1 MTDLPYDLVIRNG
14 TVIDGTKAP
23 RIAADVAVSAGRV
36 AAIGRLD
43 RARARRELDATGLV
57 VAPGFID
64 AHTHDDR
71 LLLEAPD
78 MAPKASQGVTTV
90 VTGNC
95 GISLAPLVTDAAPA
109 PLDLIGD
116 GAWYRFPSFRAYR
129 EECDA
134 RPAALNAAPL
144 VGHSTLRVGAM
155 GDTGRAATPA
165 EIAAMRARVAE
176 ALAAGAFGLS
186 TGTFYPP
193 ARAATADEIV
203 AVGAPLAAAG
213 GLYCTHMRDE
223 GDRIVEAM
231 RETFEIGRRLGVPV
245 VVSHH
250 KLAGRRNHGRAGETL
265 SLMAE
270 AMRGQPVCLD
280 CYPYR
285 ASSTMLAAERVGQ
298 AERVIVTWSKKRPDF
313 AGRDLTE
320 VAAAL
325 GLGLE
330 AAAEAI
336 RPAGAIYFAMD
347 EGDVRRILAFPETMI
362 GSDGLPHDD
371 RPHPRLW
378 GTFPRVLGHYCRD
391 ERLFGLEEAVH
402 KMTGLTARRFG
413 LAGRGVVA
421 AGAHADLCL
430 FDPATVA
437 DAATFEAPTRP
448 AAGIVATIVSGETV
462 WENGRPT
469 GARPGRLLARGRD
482 GGATA
487 SPAAG

>member
-1 MTDLPYDLVIRNG
+1 LLSYDLVLRGG
-14 TVIDGTKAP
+14 TVIDGTGAP
-23 RIAADVAVSAGRV
+23 RAAADVAVSGGRI

-43 RARARRELDATGLV
+43 GARAECEIDAAGLV

-71 LLLEAPD
+71 LLLESPD

-95 GISLAPLVTDAAPA
+95 GISLAPLVAADVPA

-116 GAWYRFPSFRAYR
+116 GGWYRFPTFRAYR
-129 EECDA
+129 EECEA
-134 RPAALNAAPL
+134 RPAALNAAAL
-144 VGHSTLRVGAM
+144 VGHSTLRVGTMATL
-155 GDTGRAATPA
+155 DRPATPA
-165 EIAAMRARVAE
+165 EIGAMRGKLAE
-176 ALAAGAFGLS
+176 ALAAGAIGLS

-203 AVGAPLAAAG
+203 AVGEPLAAAG

-223 GDRIVEAM
+223 GDRIVEALD
-231 RETFEIGRRLGVPV
+231 ETFAIGSRLGVPV

-250 KLAGRRNHGRAGETL
+250 KLAGRRNHGRSAETL
-265 SLMAE
+265 AILAE
-270 AMRGQPVCLD
+270 RMRRQPVCLD

-285 ASSTMLAAERVGQ
+285 ASSTMLSAERVGQ
-298 AERVIVTWSKKRPDF
+298 AERVIVTWSKTRPDF
-313 AGRDLTE
+313 AGRDLAD
-320 VAAAL
+320 VAKSL

-336 RPAGAIYFAMD
+336 RPAGAIYFVMD
-347 EGDVRRILAFPETMI
+347 EADVRRILAFPETMI
-362 GSDGLPHDD
+362 GSDGLPHDA

-391 ERLFGLEEAVH
+391 ERLFGLEEAVR
-402 KMTGLTARRFG
+402 KMTGLPAARFG

-421 AGAHADLCL
+421 VGAAADLCL
-430 FDPATVA
+430 FDPATIA
-437 DAATFEAPTRP
+437 DAATFDDPDRP
-448 AAGIVATIVSGETV
+448 ATGIAATIVSGRVV
-462 WENGRPT
+462 WRNGAPT
-469 GARPGRLLARGRD
+469 GERPGRFLRREV
-482 GGATA
+482 TA